1 MNNTFFHK
9 TPSLI
14 EEYQNICSKTIYK
27 VYFVRNNKITTIKDK
42 SINRLHL
49 TKLFFITLLLY
60 GNYLHIYDIIIIY
73 LQIWGEKLVKNKLK
87 EIRMREYM
95 LNQKD
100 FCKLIGIS
108 PSTYNPIEN
117 NVKQGNAET
126 ILLIA
131 KGLNRKVEDIWYL
144 VD

>member
-1 MNNTFFHK
+1 M
-9 TPSLI
+9 
-14 EEYQNICSKTIYK
+14 
-27 VYFVRNNKITTIKDK
+27 
-42 SINRLHL
+42 
-49 TKLFFITLLLY
+49 
-60 GNYLHIYDIIIIY
+60 
-73 LQIWGEKLVKNKLK
+73 VKNKLK

-108 PSTYNPIEN
+108 QSTYNPIEN
-117 NVKQGNAET
+117 NTKQGNAET

-144 VD
+144 VE

>member
-1 MNNTFFHK
+1 M
-9 TPSLI
+9 
-14 EEYQNICSKTIYK
+14 
-27 VYFVRNNKITTIKDK
+27 
-42 SINRLHL
+42 
-49 TKLFFITLLLY
+49 
-60 GNYLHIYDIIIIY
+60 
-73 LQIWGEKLVKNKLK
+73 VKNKLK

-108 PSTYNPIEN
+108 QSTYNPIEN
-117 NVKQGNAET
+117 NIKQGNVET

>member
-1 MNNTFFHK
+1 M
-9 TPSLI
+9 
-14 EEYQNICSKTIYK
+14 
-27 VYFVRNNKITTIKDK
+27 
-42 SINRLHL
+42 
-49 TKLFFITLLLY
+49 
-60 GNYLHIYDIIIIY
+60 
-73 LQIWGEKLVKNKLK
+73 VKNRLK

-108 PSTYNPIEN
+108 QSTYNPIEN
-117 NVKQGNAET
+117 NIKQGNAET

>member
-1 MNNTFFHK
+1 MVNN
-9 TPSLI
+9 
-14 EEYQNICSKTIYK
+14 
-27 VYFVRNNKITTIKDK
+27 R
-42 SINRLHL
+42 
-49 TKLFFITLLLY
+49 
-60 GNYLHIYDIIIIY
+60 
-73 LQIWGEKLVKNKLK
+73 LK